1 MSKIAVSPNGS
12 GTGTYTLASPNNNA
26 SHTITLPVATG
37 ELLVN
42 TSTGVDVTGTVTSD
56 GLTVD
61 GVASLSEDVSTETDI
76 ITLTGTSW
84 GDDELLSLP
93 FKRGSNTL
101 AKMSVAAD
109 GGGTQGVISLHT
121 RTGGTVYERLN
132 IAGNG
137 DISFYEDT
145 GTTPKFVWDASA
157 ESLGIGTTT
166 PARPLSVSRD
176 ATSSIVASFESAN
189 TQGAISFQ
197 GSATTSDTAVR
208 IGAEGNEL
216 FVVAGGTEAM
226 RISSTGVISGDGSGL
241 TGVGPSTTTGAVG
254 TYAWLGRN
262 SGSST
267 LSAGSTYAGSGLRYA
282 GAGQYSWAGGNT
294 AYSTSRGGAP
304 AGTWRAMG
312 TCTSSYSTV
321 SPSTIFVR
329 IS

>member
-42 TSTGVDVTGTVTSD
+42 TSTGVDVTGTVTAD
-56 GLTVD
+56 GLTLGANNANSPQILFENSD
-61 GVASLSEDVSTETDI
+61 GVTGDAAISTYDDSL
-76 ITLTGTSW
+76 GTM
-84 GDDELLSLP
+84 LVM
-93 FKRGSNTL
+93 GSNFYINSSGSESRFNTSEESSAVL
-101 AKMSVAAD
+101 LNRNGD
-109 GGGTQGVISLHT
+109 LNLL
-121 RTGGTVYERLN
+121 TGGTGATATIRLK
-132 IAGNG
+132 I
-137 DISFYEDT
+137 
-145 GTTPKFVWDASA
+145 DASGKV
-157 ESLGIGTTT
+157 GIGTNSPSHKAHISTT
-166 PARPLSVSRD
+166 DSAPLNVEHSNGTDVYIKLS
-176 ATSSIVASFESAN
+176 N
-189 TQGAISFQ
+189 TADGAGNFL
-197 GSATTSDTAVR
+197 
-208 IGAEGNEL
+208 GADSNNL
-216 FVVAGGTEAM
+216 TFWTENTERM

-241 TGVGPSTTTGAVG
+241 TGVGASTATGAVG

>member
-42 TSTGVDVTGTVTSD
+42 TATGVDVTGTVTMDGGSTSGDFTFGDNDKATFGNSSD
-56 GLTVD
+56 LQLYHD
-61 GVASLSEDVSTETDI
+61 GSSSYISDQGEGSLKLLASSFYL
-76 ITLTGTSW
+76 
-84 GDDELLSLP
+84 
-93 FKRGSNTL
+93 NN
-101 AKMSVAAD
+101 AAD
-109 GGGTQGVISLHT
+109 T
-121 RTGGTVYERLN
+121 EN
-132 IAGNG
+132 I
-137 DISFYEDT
+137 
-145 GTTPKFVWDASA
+145 
-157 ESLGIGTTT
+157 
-166 PARPLSVSRD
+166 
-176 ATSSIVASFESAN
+176 IVASQN
-189 TQGAISFQ
+189 GAVSLFYNNIAKIGTSSN
-197 GSATTSDTAVR
+197 GATVSGTMTAT
-208 IGAEGNEL
+208 A
-216 FVVAGGTEAM
+216 FA
-226 RISSTGVISGDGSGL
+226 GDGSAL